1 MQGWPSAP
9 ITHDSGSTERNAY
22 EENSVFTL
30 MVLIHVA
37 ISLVFNWIFG
47 DSEPL
52 GKTILTSAIFVAIFT
67 AIIYNGEKG
76 KSGE

>member
-1 MQGWPSAP
+1 MKK
-9 ITHDSGSTERNAY
+9 ILI
-22 EENSVFTL
+22 FTL

-52 GKTILTSAIFVAIFT
+52 GKTILSSAIFVVIFT
-67 AIIYNGEKG
+67 AIIYNGGKG

>member
-1 MQGWPSAP
+1 MILEAQKGMLMKK
-9 ITHDSGSTERNAY
+9 ILF
-22 EENSVFTL
+22 FTL

-52 GKTILTSAIFVAIFT
+52 GKTILTSAIFVAIYT

>member
-1 MQGWPSAP
+1 MILEAQKGMLMKK
-9 ITHDSGSTERNAY
+9 ILF
-22 EENSVFTL
+22 FTL
-30 MVLIHVA
+30 MALIHVA